1 MTEAKNGWGL
11 AKLVPAGLI
20 VAVALSGCAAFGN
33 EPSEG
38 QRLQARAAF
47 ERGVQHFQREPA
59 LALVALQ
66 EAAALDPTSAHYR
79 DTLGL
84 LLLELR
90 RPDLAVAEFRRAIE
104 IEPSLADAH
113 VHLGVALAEA
123 RQWEEAVLAYR
134 KALSLPRL
142 TVPHQA
148 QQNLGLALY
157 HLKRYREAEE
167 ALRFAISLDPEM
179 EMAYYNLG
187 LLLLAVDRKNEARA
201 AFRRARELAPES
213 DAGQAA
219 AERLRV
225 LGEGG

>member
-1 MTEAKNGWGL
+1 
-11 AKLVPAGLI
+11 
-20 VAVALSGCAAFGN
+20 
-33 EPSEG
+33 
-38 QRLQARAAF
+38 
-47 ERGVQHFQREPA
+47 
-59 LALVALQ
+59 
-66 EAAALDPTSAHYR
+66 
-79 DTLGL
+79 
-84 LLLELR
+84 LR

-123 RQWEEAVLAYR
+123 RQWEEAVPAYR

-179 EMAYYNLG
+179 EAAYYNLG
-187 LLLLAVDRKNEARA
+187 LLLTSQDRKEEARA
-201 AFRRARELAPES
+201 AFRRAQELAPDS
-213 DAGQAA
+213 PFGRAA
-219 AERLRV
+219 ADRLRA

>member
-1 MTEAKNGWGL
+1 MSRKPARS
-11 AKLVPAGLI
+11 LVALI
-20 VAVALSGCAAFGN
+20 VPIALAGCALFGN
-33 EPSEG
+33 EPTES

-59 LALVALQ
+59 LALAALQ
-66 EAAALDPTSAHYR
+66 EAVALDPTSAPYR

-84 LLLELR
+84 LLNELR
-90 RPDLAVAEFRRAIE
+90 RPDLAVPEFRRTIE
-104 IEPSLADAH
+104 IDPSLADAH
-113 VHLGVALAEA
+113 FHLGIALAETW
-123 RQWEEAVLAYR
+123 QWEQAALAYR

-142 TVPHQA
+142 TVPHHAHQS
-148 QQNLGLALY
+148 LGLALY

-187 LLLLAVDRKNEARA
+187 LLLLEIDRKDEARA

-213 DAGQAA
+213 AAGQAA
-219 AERLRV
+219 ADRLRA